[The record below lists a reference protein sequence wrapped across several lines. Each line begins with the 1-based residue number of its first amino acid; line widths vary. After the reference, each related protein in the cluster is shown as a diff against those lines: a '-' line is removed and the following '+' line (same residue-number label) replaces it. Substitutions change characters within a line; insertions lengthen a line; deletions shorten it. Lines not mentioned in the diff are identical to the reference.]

1 MFLFSIA
8 EIITLMKGFVLLIF
22 FKYDSTEIDFSIY
35 TQILVTAGLLQALIF
50 FSSTRSIEKDLPNLN
65 LNFKKNLFSSYVN
78 LIFSNF
84 IIISIIL
91 ILFKEFFNN
100 FFFNEELNNSFIVLI
115 IFINLNLALNL
126 INRTW
131 FRVIGDHN
139 KTYNLR
145 IFIFISN
152 LASLL
157 LIFYFRFLK

>member
-1 MFLFSIA
+1 M
-8 EIITLMKGFVLLIF
+8 
-22 FKYDSTEIDFSIY
+22 
-35 TQILVTAGLLQALIF
+35 
-50 FSSTRSIEKDLPNLN
+50 
-65 LNFKKNLFSSYVN
+65 
-78 LIFSNF
+78 
-84 IIISIIL
+84 

-157 LIFYFRFLK
+157 LIFYFNFSIFNSLLLIYVLESFFKFNIFFKKSV